1 MAEHKT
7 LQDEDNEFNQPLWK
21 RMKYTTDKKDGKITE
36 DPDKLVWTGL
46 TGRDIGKIEKIVMLE
61 TF

>member
-36 DPDKLVWTGL
+36 DPDKLVWTGFN
-46 TGRDIGKIEKIVMLE
+46 RSWYRWNRKIVMLE